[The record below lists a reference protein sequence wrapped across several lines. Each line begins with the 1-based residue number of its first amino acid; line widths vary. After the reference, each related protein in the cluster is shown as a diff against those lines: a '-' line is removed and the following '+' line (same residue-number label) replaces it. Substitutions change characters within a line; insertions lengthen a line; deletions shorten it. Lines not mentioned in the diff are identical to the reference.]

1 MKKLTKL
8 LLVLLCVA
16 MLLGTLAAC
25 GGDTQDGT
33 KTTDGQ
39 QNIGGEENNSSTY
52 TGPKYGGVLNFVYGT
67 KEDHMDIN
75 APGASAGTYQW
86 ARYIYESAL
95 ATGADGKLY
104 PLVCEYEIA
113 DDYSWF
119 KLWVRDGVTFHDG
132 TAVTIEDVIASYA
145 RNTKRDLKAHVVKEE
160 VTDGVWTQYFD
171 ETGCVETICWYGYY
185 DASYGVM
192 PKWVCDQFN
201 VEEGNI
207 ILDAKYVIGT
217 GCYKIIA
224 DEYVNQQIVPMER
237 YEGYCAYEGAGED
250 NGVAAPR
257 RAYIDRINILMNTD
271 TNNTLMHFLNGE
283 YDVVNASIDTFQT
296 SLEPLG
302 YHMYADESGHTSSD
316 TANLIFN
323 LHENSPSIVRDDV
336 NLRKAILAAID
347 MEEVSYAEYS
357 TWYLSQHTPLA
368 IEGYDYEVFQNADFC
383 GEDNIE
389 LAKQYLAK
397 SNYNGETLILRRP
410 STAGAAM
417 LLAIQQNL
425 EDAGIH
431 VDIEPVE
438 ISAYVSDYRNG
449 ESGWDMYVLFG
460 ATSVNTV
467 QNMPVNNYVCWTSN
481 EEATEL
487 RTKLFAEM
495 TGTEASI
502 ALWNEYAQLLVEEVP
517 VWWICRS
524 KGDRFVQQPT
534 LHPNYTGYQNY
545 RSAYWED
552 PENHGGISDYA
563 AKMNAQLGV
572 N

>member
-1 MKKLTKL
+1 MKNLSK
-8 LLVLLCVA
+8 LLVLILCVA
-16 MLLGTLAAC
+16 MLLGTLTAC
-25 GGDTQDGT
+25 GGGS
-33 KTTDGQ
+33 TDAPGGQ
-39 QNIGGEENNSSTY
+39 ENNNNDDNNDINPSGYS
-52 TGPKYGGVLNFVYGT
+52 GPKYGGVVNFVYGT

-75 APGASAGTYQW
+75 APGASAGTMQW

-132 TAVTIEDVIASYA
+132 TPVTIEDVIASYA
-145 RNTKRDLKAHVVKEE
+145 RNTRRDLKEHVVDED

-171 ETGCVETICWYGYY
+171 ETGCVEAIYWYGYH

-192 PKWVCDQFN
+192 PKWVCEQFN
-201 VEEGNI
+201 IEEGNI
-207 ILDAKYVIGT
+207 ILDAQYVIGT

-224 DEYVNQQIVPMER
+224 DEYVNQEIVPMER
-237 YEGYCAYEGAGED
+237 YEGYCAYEGAGEN
-250 NGVAAPR
+250 NGVASPR
-257 RAYIDRINILMNTD
+257 HAYLDRINILMNTD
-271 TNNTLMHFLNGE
+271 SNNTLMHFLNGE
-283 YDVVNASIDTFQT
+283 YDVINATVDTYDS
-296 SLEPLG
+296 SLAPLG
-302 YHMYADESGHTSSD
+302 YKMYADETGHTLTD

-347 MEEVSYAEYS
+347 MDEASYSEYS
-357 TWYLSQHTPLA
+357 SWYLAQHTPVA
-368 IEGYDYEVFQNADFC
+368 IEGYDYEILQNAEFC

-397 SNYNGETLILRRP
+397 SNYNGETLIIRRP
-410 STAGAAM
+410 SSAGSAIV
-417 LLAIQQNL
+417 LTIQQNL
-425 EDAGIH
+425 MDAGIN

-438 ISAYVSDYRNG
+438 ISAYVADYRNG

-460 ATSVNTV
+460 QTSVSTV

-481 EEATEL
+481 EEATAL
-487 RTKLFAEM
+487 RTELFSKM
-495 TGTEASI
+495 TGTDESI
-502 ALWNEYAQLLVEEVP
+502 ALWNEYAKLLLEEVP

-534 LHPNYTGYQNY
+534 LNPNYVGYQNY
-545 RSAYWED
+545 RNAYWDD
-552 PENHGGISDYA
+552 PENHGGISDFA
-563 AKMNAQLGV
+563 AQKNAELGA